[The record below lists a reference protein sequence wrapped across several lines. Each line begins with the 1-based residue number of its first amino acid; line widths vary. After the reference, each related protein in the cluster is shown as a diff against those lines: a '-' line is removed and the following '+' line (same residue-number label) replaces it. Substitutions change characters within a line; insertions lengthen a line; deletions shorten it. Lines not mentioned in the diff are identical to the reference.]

1 MNLYPALVHKDE
13 DSDYGVSFP
22 DFPGCVTGDATLEGA
37 YELALEALQA
47 HIEDMQAHGEPIPS
61 PTPLREAVAL
71 GHQEAALTILM
82 IPTAFRAPAPRPYAE
97 SA

>member
-1 MNLYPALVHKDE
+1 
-13 DSDYGVSFP
+13 
-22 DFPGCVTGDATLEGA
+22 
-37 YELALEALQA
+37 
-47 HIEDMQAHGEPIPS
+47 MQAHGEPIPS

-82 IPTAFRAPAPRPYAE
+82 IPTTFRAPAPRPYAE